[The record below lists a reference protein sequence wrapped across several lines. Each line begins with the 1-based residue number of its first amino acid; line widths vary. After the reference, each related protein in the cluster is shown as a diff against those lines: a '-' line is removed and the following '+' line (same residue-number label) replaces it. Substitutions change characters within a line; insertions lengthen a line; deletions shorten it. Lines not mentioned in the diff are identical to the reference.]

1 LLLQVKKAKRICF
14 PNKYYLAFGMKIILP
29 CLLLAVSIPL
39 TPAWGRLGETGDEL
53 VARYGQ
59 PLSEMDQK
67 AEGNHVP
74 LAELVFQKNGFE
86 IDVSLSDGI
95 SSAESFRKLNG
106 DSISLAEARILLTAN
121 SQGSG
126 WEAPQTVGDNKE
138 WGRDD
143 GAVATLVGGRI
154 LSIKSKD
161 LLDKEAAAKK
171 LVSTPSLDGF

>member
-1 LLLQVKKAKRICF
+1 
-14 PNKYYLAFGMKIILP
+14 MKIILP
-29 CLLLAVSIPL
+29 CFLFAISFLAA
-39 TPAWGRLGETGDEL
+39 PAWGRLGETGDQL

-67 AEGNHVP
+67 AEGNKVP

-95 SSAESFRKLNG
+95 SNRESFRKLNG
-106 DSISLAEARILLTAN
+106 DTITLAEIRTLLNLN

-126 WEAPQTVGDNKE
+126 WEAPQTVGDSKQ
-138 WGRDD
+138 WARDD
-143 GAVATLVGGRI
+143 GAMATLTGGRI
-154 LSIKSKD
+154 ITVTSKT
-161 LLDKEAAAKK
+161 LLDKEAEAKK